1 MLLNVNWFGLNKMAK
16 FFVAVLLSLFIAF
29 APVQAQVVLSEI
41 MFDALG
47 SDSHDEF
54 VEIINLSESVS
65 IDLSGWQI
73 SDGEGTD
80 SIVEFNEG
88 TILQPGQF
96 SLILDPSYFD
106 NSDTYDDLIPAGCLV
121 LTIDNTTFGSRG
133 FSNSTA
139 ETVSLINSDGEI
151 VSQYT
156 YLLGN
161 AQGFSDEKIDLEGS
175 NSPDNWADTKSTF
188 GTPGAPN
195 SVSLLNFDLAV
206 LPDDI
211 NFSPEPPQAGQT
223 LIINSTVR
231 NVGKSPVDQFKLI
244 FFEDFNGD
252 SLAGSGEELPPVFE
266 FSSTLLPRDSTSFSL
281 QYSNAS
287 PGEHLIFAKIEFDS
301 DEDTTNNIAAKQF
314 FVGFPK
320 RTVVINE
327 IMYSPLSNQPEWVE
341 ILNLSSLPI
350 NLAKWSVSDSDIS
363 KRVNFGSH
371 SNLAPNG
378 FFVLAEDSSILDF
391 FNPPIGSISISKKLP
406 SFNNDFDS
414 VLLYDPSD
422 IIMDRVDYNKDWG
435 GDSGVSLEKINPAL
449 ASDDSTN
456 WSSSVTIS
464 GGTPG
469 EQNSIFTQTLPA
481 DADLSIAPNPF
492 SPDNDGNEDFA
503 IISYEVPI
511 ETALVNIKIYDLHGR
526 LVRFLAN
533 NQPSGSRNSIV
544 WDGHDDNGRLSR
556 IGIYV
561 VFLQALNAEAG
572 LLRAQKKTVVLAA
585 NL

>member
-1 MLLNVNWFGLNKMAK
+1 MAK
-16 FFVAVLLSLFIAF
+16 FFVAVLLSLFTAF
-29 APVQAQVVLSEI
+29 VPLQAQVVLSEI

-47 SDSHDEF
+47 SDTHDEF

-88 TILQPGQF
+88 VIIQPGQF
-96 SLILDPSYFD
+96 GLILDLSYFD
-106 NSDTYDDLIPAGCLV
+106 NSDTYDDLIPEESLV
-121 LTIDNTTFGSRG
+121 LTIDNTTFGNRG

-156 YLLGN
+156 YVLGN
-161 AQGFSDEKIDLEGS
+161 DQGFSDEKIDLEGL
-175 NSPDNWADTKSTF
+175 NSPDNWADTKSSF

-211 NFSPEPPQAGQT
+211 NFFPEPVQAGQT
-223 LIINSTVR
+223 LIITSTVR
-231 NVGKSPVDQFKLI
+231 NVGKNSVDQFKLI
-244 FFEDFNGD
+244 FFEDFNGNL
-252 SLAGSGEELPPVFE
+252 LADSGEELAPAFE
-266 FSSTLLPRDSTSFSL
+266 FSATLLPMDSTSFSL
-281 QYSNAS
+281 QSSNVS
-287 PGEHLIFAKIEFDS
+287 PGEHLIFAKIKFES
-301 DEDTTNNIAAKQF
+301 DEDTTNNIASEQF
-314 FVGFPK
+314 FVGFPA
-320 RTVVINE
+320 RTAVINE
-327 IMYSPLSNQPEWVE
+327 IMYSPLSNQPEWIE
-341 ILNLSSLPI
+341 ILNLSFWPI
-350 NLAKWSVSDSDIS
+350 NLSKWSVSDSDTG
-363 KRVNFGSH
+363 KRVKFGSH

-391 FNPPIGSISISKKLP
+391 FNPPFGSVSVSRKLP

-414 VLLYDPSD
+414 VVLYDPSD
-422 IIMDRVDYNKDWG
+422 VIMDRVDYNKDWG
-435 GDSGVSLEKINPAL
+435 GDSGISLEKINPVL
-449 ASDDSTN
+449 ASNDSTN
-456 WSSSVTIS
+456 WSSSVSIP

-469 EQNSIFTQTLPA
+469 ERNSIFTQTLPA
-481 DADLSIAPNPF
+481 EAGLSIAPNPF
-492 SPDNDGNEDFA
+492 SPDNDGEKDFT

-511 ETALVNIKIYDLHGR
+511 TTASVNIKIYDLRGR

-533 NQPSGSRNSIV
+533 NQASGSTNSIV
-544 WDGHDDNGRLSR
+544 WDGHDDTGRLSR

-572 LLRAQKKTVVLAA
+572 LLSIQKKTVVLAA

>member
-1 MLLNVNWFGLNKMAK
+1 MAN
-16 FFVAVLLSLFIAF
+16 FFVAVLLSLFTAF
-29 APVQAQVVLSEI
+29 VPLQAQVVLSEI

-47 SDSHDEF
+47 SDTHDEF

-88 TILQPGQF
+88 VIIQPGQF
-96 SLILDPSYFD
+96 GLILDLSYFD
-106 NSDTYDDLIPAGCLV
+106 NSDTYDALIPEESLV
-121 LTIDNTTFGSRG
+121 MTIDNTTFGNRG

-156 YLLGN
+156 YVLGN
-161 AQGFSDEKIDLEGS
+161 DQGFSDEKIDLEGL
-175 NSPDNWADTKSTF
+175 NSPDNWADTKSSF

-211 NFSPEPPQAGQT
+211 NFFPEPVQAGQT
-223 LIINSTVR
+223 LIITSTVR
-231 NVGKSPVDQFKLI
+231 NVGKNSVDQFKLI
-244 FFEDFNGD
+244 FFEDFNGNL
-252 SLAGSGEELPPVFE
+252 LADSGEELAPAFE
-266 FSSTLLPRDSTSFSL
+266 FSATLLPMDSTSFSL
-281 QYSNAS
+281 QTSNVS
-287 PGEHLIFAKIEFDS
+287 PGEHLIFAKIKFES
-301 DEDTTNNIAAKQF
+301 DQDTTNNIASEQF
-314 FVGFPK
+314 FVGFPA
-320 RTVVINE
+320 RTAVINE
-327 IMYSPLSNQPEWVE
+327 IMYSPLSNQPEWIE
-341 ILNLSSLPI
+341 ILNLSFWPI
-350 NLAKWSVSDSDIS
+350 NLSKWSVSDSDTG
-363 KRVNFGSH
+363 KRVKFGSH

-391 FNPPIGSISISKKLP
+391 FNPPFGSVSVSRKLP

-414 VLLYDPSD
+414 VVLYDPSD
-422 IIMDRVDYNKDWG
+422 VIMDRVDYNKDWG
-435 GDSGVSLEKINPAL
+435 GDSGISLEKINPVL
-449 ASDDSTN
+449 ASNDSTN
-456 WSSSVTIS
+456 WSSSVSIP

-469 EQNSIFTQTLPA
+469 ERNSIFTQTLPA
-481 DADLSIAPNPF
+481 EAGLSIAPNPF
-492 SPDNDGNEDFA
+492 SPDNDGEKDFT

-511 ETALVNIKIYDLHGR
+511 TTASVNIKIYDLRGR

-533 NQPSGSRNSIV
+533 NQASGSTNSIV
-544 WDGHDDNGRLSR
+544 WDGHDDTGRLSR

-572 LLRAQKKTVVLAA
+572 LLSTQKKTVVLAA

>member
-1 MLLNVNWFGLNKMAK
+1 MAK
-16 FFVAVLLSLFIAF
+16 FFVGVLLSLFTAF
-29 APVQAQVVLSEI
+29 APLQAQVVLSEI

-47 SDSHDEF
+47 SDTHDEF

-88 TILQPGQF
+88 VIIQPGQF
-96 SLILDPSYFD
+96 GLILDLSYFD
-106 NSDTYDDLIPAGCLV
+106 NSDTYDALIPEESLV
-121 LTIDNTTFGSRG
+121 MTIDNTTFGNRG

-156 YLLGN
+156 YVLGN
-161 AQGFSDEKIDLEGS
+161 DQGFSDEKIDLEGL
-175 NSPDNWADTKSTF
+175 NSPDNWADTKSSF

-211 NFSPEPPQAGQT
+211 NFFPEPVQAGQT
-223 LIINSTVR
+223 LIITSTVR
-231 NVGKSPVDQFKLI
+231 NVGKNSVDQFKLI
-244 FFEDFNGD
+244 FFEDFNGNL
-252 SLAGSGEELPPVFE
+252 LADSGEELAPAFE
-266 FSSTLLPRDSTSFSL
+266 FSATLLPMDSTSFSL
-281 QYSNAS
+281 QSSNVS
-287 PGEHLIFAKIEFDS
+287 PGEHLIFAKIKFES
-301 DEDTTNNIAAKQF
+301 DQDTTNNIASEQF
-314 FVGFPK
+314 FVGFPA
-320 RTVVINE
+320 RTAVINE
-327 IMYSPLSNQPEWVE
+327 IMYSPLSNQPEWIE
-341 ILNLSSLPI
+341 ILNLSFWPI
-350 NLAKWSVSDSDIS
+350 NLSKWSVSDSDTG
-363 KRVNFGSH
+363 KRVKFGSH

-391 FNPPIGSISISKKLP
+391 FNPPFGSVSVSRKLP

-414 VLLYDPSD
+414 VVLYDPSD
-422 IIMDRVDYNKDWG
+422 VIMDRVDYNKDWG
-435 GDSGVSLEKINPAL
+435 GDSGISLEKINPVL
-449 ASDDSTN
+449 ASNDSTN
-456 WSSSVTIS
+456 WSSSVSIP

-469 EQNSIFTQTLPA
+469 ERNSIFTQTLPA
-481 DADLSIAPNPF
+481 EAGLSIAPNPF
-492 SPDNDGNEDFA
+492 SPDNDGEKDFT

-511 ETALVNIKIYDLHGR
+511 TTASVNIKIYDLRGR

-533 NQPSGSRNSIV
+533 NQASGSTNSIV
-544 WDGHDDNGRLSR
+544 WDGHDDTGRLSR

-572 LLRAQKKTVVLAA
+572 LLSTQKKTVVLAA

>member
-1 MLLNVNWFGLNKMAK
+1 MAK
-16 FFVAVLLSLFIAF
+16 FFVVVLLSLFTAF
-29 APVQAQVVLSEI
+29 VPLQAQVVLSEI

-47 SDSHDEF
+47 SDTHDEF

-88 TILQPGQF
+88 VIIQPGQF
-96 SLILDPSYFD
+96 GLILDLSYFD
-106 NSDTYDDLIPAGCLV
+106 NSDTYDDLIPEESLV
-121 LTIDNTTFGSRG
+121 LTIDNTTFGNRG

-156 YLLGN
+156 YVLGN
-161 AQGFSDEKIDLEGS
+161 DQGFSDEKIDLEGL
-175 NSPDNWADTKSTF
+175 NSPDNWADTKSSF

-211 NFSPEPPQAGQT
+211 NFFPEPVQAGQT
-223 LIINSTVR
+223 LIITSTVR
-231 NVGKSPVDQFKLI
+231 NVGKNSVDQFKLI
-244 FFEDFNGD
+244 FFEDFNGNL
-252 SLAGSGEELPPVFE
+252 LADSGEELAPAFE
-266 FSSTLLPRDSTSFSL
+266 FSATLLPMDSTSFSL
-281 QYSNAS
+281 QSSNVS
-287 PGEHLIFAKIEFDS
+287 PGEHLIFAKIKFES
-301 DEDTTNNIAAKQF
+301 DEDTTNNIASEQF
-314 FVGFPK
+314 FVGFPA
-320 RTVVINE
+320 RTAVINE
-327 IMYSPLSNQPEWVE
+327 IMYSPLSNQPEWIE
-341 ILNLSSLPI
+341 ILNLSFWPI
-350 NLAKWSVSDSDIS
+350 NLSKWSVSDSDTG
-363 KRVNFGSH
+363 KRVKFGSH

-391 FNPPIGSISISKKLP
+391 FNPPFGSVSVSRKLP

-414 VLLYDPSD
+414 VVLYDPSD
-422 IIMDRVDYNKDWG
+422 VIMDRVDYNKDWG
-435 GDSGVSLEKINPAL
+435 GDSGISLEKINPVL
-449 ASDDSTN
+449 ASNDSTN
-456 WSSSVTIS
+456 WSSSVSIP

-469 EQNSIFTQTLPA
+469 ERNSIFTQTLPA
-481 DADLSIAPNPF
+481 EAGLSIAPNPF
-492 SPDNDGNEDFA
+492 SPDNDGEKDFT

-511 ETALVNIKIYDLHGR
+511 TTASVNIKIYDLRGR

-533 NQPSGSRNSIV
+533 NQASGSTNSIV
-544 WDGHDDNGRLSR
+544 WDGHDDTGRLSR

-572 LLRAQKKTVVLAA
+572 LLSTQKKTVVLAA

>member
-1 MLLNVNWFGLNKMAK
+1 MAN
-16 FFVAVLLSLFIAF
+16 FFVAVLLSLFTAF
-29 APVQAQVVLSEI
+29 VPLQAQVVLSEI

-47 SDSHDEF
+47 SDTHDEF

-88 TILQPGQF
+88 VIIQPGQF
-96 SLILDPSYFD
+96 GLILDLSYFD
-106 NSDTYDDLIPAGCLV
+106 NSDTYDDLIPEESLV
-121 LTIDNTTFGSRG
+121 LTIDNTTFGNRG

-156 YLLGN
+156 YVLGN
-161 AQGFSDEKIDLEGS
+161 DQGFSDEKIDLEGL
-175 NSPDNWADTKSTF
+175 NSPDNWADTKSSF

-211 NFSPEPPQAGQT
+211 NFFPEPVQAGQT
-223 LIINSTVR
+223 LIITSTVR
-231 NVGKSPVDQFKLI
+231 NVGKNSVDQFKLI
-244 FFEDFNGD
+244 FFEDFNGNL
-252 SLAGSGEELPPVFE
+252 LADSGEELAPAFE
-266 FSSTLLPRDSTSFSL
+266 FSATLLPMDSTSFSL
-281 QYSNAS
+281 QSSNVS
-287 PGEHLIFAKIEFDS
+287 PGEHLIFAKIKFES
-301 DEDTTNNIAAKQF
+301 DEDTTNNIASEQF
-314 FVGFPK
+314 FVGFPA
-320 RTVVINE
+320 RTAVINE
-327 IMYSPLSNQPEWVE
+327 IMYSPLSNQPEWIE
-341 ILNLSSLPI
+341 ILNLSFWPI
-350 NLAKWSVSDSDIS
+350 NLSKWSVSDSDTG
-363 KRVNFGSH
+363 KRVKFGSH

-391 FNPPIGSISISKKLP
+391 FNPPFGSVSVSRKLP

-414 VLLYDPSD
+414 VVLYDPSD
-422 IIMDRVDYNKDWG
+422 VIMDRVDYNKDWG
-435 GDSGVSLEKINPAL
+435 GDSGISLEKINPVL
-449 ASDDSTN
+449 ASNDSTN
-456 WSSSVTIS
+456 WSSSVSIP

-469 EQNSIFTQTLPA
+469 ERNSIFTQTLPA
-481 DADLSIAPNPF
+481 EAGLSIAPNPF
-492 SPDNDGNEDFA
+492 SPDNDGEKDFT

-511 ETALVNIKIYDLHGR
+511 TTASVNIKIYDLRGR

-533 NQPSGSRNSIV
+533 NQASGSTNSIV
-544 WDGHDDNGRLSR
+544 WDGHDDTGRLSR

-572 LLRAQKKTVVLAA
+572 LLSTQKKTVVLAA

>member
-1 MLLNVNWFGLNKMAK
+1 MAK
-16 FFVAVLLSLFIAF
+16 FFVAVLLSLFTAF
-29 APVQAQVVLSEI
+29 APLQAQVVLSEI

-47 SDSHDEF
+47 SDTHDEF

-88 TILQPGQF
+88 VIIQPGQF
-96 SLILDPSYFD
+96 GLILDLSYFD
-106 NSDTYDDLIPAGCLV
+106 NSDTYDALIPEESLV
-121 LTIDNTTFGSRG
+121 MTIDNTTFGNRG

-156 YLLGN
+156 YVLGN
-161 AQGFSDEKIDLEGS
+161 DQGFSDEKIDLEGL
-175 NSPDNWADTKSTF
+175 NSPDNWADTKSSF

-211 NFSPEPPQAGQT
+211 NFFPEPVQAGQT
-223 LIINSTVR
+223 LIITSTVR
-231 NVGKSPVDQFKLI
+231 NVGKNSVDQFKLI
-244 FFEDFNGD
+244 FFEDFNGNL
-252 SLAGSGEELPPVFE
+252 LADSGEELAPAFE
-266 FSSTLLPRDSTSFSL
+266 FSATLLPMDSTSFSL
-281 QYSNAS
+281 QSSNVS
-287 PGEHLIFAKIEFDS
+287 PGEHLIFAKIKFES
-301 DEDTTNNIAAKQF
+301 DQDTTNNIASEQF
-314 FVGFPK
+314 FVGFPA
-320 RTVVINE
+320 RTAVINE
-327 IMYSPLSNQPEWVE
+327 IMYSPLSNQPEWIE
-341 ILNLSSLPI
+341 ILNLSFWPI
-350 NLAKWSVSDSDIS
+350 NLSKWSVSDSDTG
-363 KRVNFGSH
+363 KRVKFGSH

-391 FNPPIGSISISKKLP
+391 FNPPFGSVSVSRKLP

-414 VLLYDPSD
+414 VVLYDPSD
-422 IIMDRVDYNKDWG
+422 VIMDRVDYNKDWG
-435 GDSGVSLEKINPAL
+435 GDSGISLEKINPVL
-449 ASDDSTN
+449 ASNDSTN
-456 WSSSVTIS
+456 WSSSVSIP

-469 EQNSIFTQTLPA
+469 ERNSIFTQTLPA
-481 DADLSIAPNPF
+481 EAGLSIAPNPF
-492 SPDNDGNEDFA
+492 SPDNDGEKDFT

-511 ETALVNIKIYDLHGR
+511 TTASVNIKIYDLRGR

-533 NQPSGSRNSIV
+533 NQASGSTNSIV
-544 WDGHDDNGRLSR
+544 WDGHDDTGRLSR

-572 LLRAQKKTVVLAA
+572 LLSTQKKTVVLAA

>member
-1 MLLNVNWFGLNKMAK
+1 MAK
-16 FFVAVLLSLFIAF
+16 FFVAVLLSLFTAF
-29 APVQAQVVLSEI
+29 VPLQAQVVLSEI

-47 SDSHDEF
+47 SDTHDEF

-88 TILQPGQF
+88 VIIQPGQF
-96 SLILDPSYFD
+96 GLILDLSYFD
-106 NSDTYDDLIPAGCLV
+106 NSDTYDDLIPEESLV
-121 LTIDNTTFGSRG
+121 LTIDNTTFGNRG

-156 YLLGN
+156 YVLGN
-161 AQGFSDEKIDLEGS
+161 DQGFSDEKIDLEGL
-175 NSPDNWADTKSTF
+175 NSPDNWADTKSSF

-211 NFSPEPPQAGQT
+211 NFFPEPVQAGQT
-223 LIINSTVR
+223 LIITSTVR
-231 NVGKSPVDQFKLI
+231 NVGKNSVDQFKLI
-244 FFEDFNGD
+244 FFEDFNGNL
-252 SLAGSGEELPPVFE
+252 LADSGEELAPAFE
-266 FSSTLLPRDSTSFSL
+266 FSATLLPMDSTSFSL
-281 QYSNAS
+281 QSSNVS
-287 PGEHLIFAKIEFDS
+287 PGEHLIFAKIKFES
-301 DEDTTNNIAAKQF
+301 DEDTTNNIASEQF
-314 FVGFPK
+314 FVGFPA
-320 RTVVINE
+320 RTAVINE
-327 IMYSPLSNQPEWVE
+327 IMYSPLSNQPEWIE
-341 ILNLSSLPI
+341 ILNLSFWPI
-350 NLAKWSVSDSDIS
+350 NLSKWSVSDSDTG
-363 KRVNFGSH
+363 KRVKFGSH

-391 FNPPIGSISISKKLP
+391 FNPPFGSVSVSRKLP

-414 VLLYDPSD
+414 VVLYDPSD
-422 IIMDRVDYNKDWG
+422 VIMDRVDYNKDWG
-435 GDSGVSLEKINPAL
+435 GDSGISLEKINPVL
-449 ASDDSTN
+449 ASNDSTN
-456 WSSSVTIS
+456 WSSSVSIP

-469 EQNSIFTQTLPA
+469 ERNSIFTQTLPA
-481 DADLSIAPNPF
+481 EAGLSIAPNPF
-492 SPDNDGNEDFA
+492 SPDNDGEKDFT

-511 ETALVNIKIYDLHGR
+511 TTASVNIKIYDLRGR

-533 NQPSGSRNSIV
+533 NQASGSTNSIV
-544 WDGHDDNGRLSR
+544 WDGHDDTGRLSR

-572 LLRAQKKTVVLAA
+572 LLSTQKKTVVLAA

>member
-1 MLLNVNWFGLNKMAK
+1 MAK
-16 FFVAVLLSLFIAF
+16 FFVGVLLSLFTAF
-29 APVQAQVVLSEI
+29 APLQAQVVLSEI

-47 SDSHDEF
+47 SDTHDEF

-88 TILQPGQF
+88 VIIQPGQF
-96 SLILDPSYFD
+96 GLILDLSYFD
-106 NSDTYDDLIPAGCLV
+106 NSDTYDALIPEESLV
-121 LTIDNTTFGSRG
+121 MTIDNTTFGNRG

-156 YLLGN
+156 YVLGN
-161 AQGFSDEKIDLEGS
+161 DQGFSDEKIDLEGL
-175 NSPDNWADTKSTF
+175 NSPDNWADTKSSF

-211 NFSPEPPQAGQT
+211 NFFPEPVQAGQT
-223 LIINSTVR
+223 LIITSTVR
-231 NVGKSPVDQFKLI
+231 NVGKNSVDQFKLI
-244 FFEDFNGD
+244 FFEDFNGNL
-252 SLAGSGEELPPVFE
+252 LADSGEELAPAFE
-266 FSSTLLPRDSTSFSL
+266 FSATLLPMDSTSFSL
-281 QYSNAS
+281 QSSNVS
-287 PGEHLIFAKIEFDS
+287 PGEHLIFAKIKFES
-301 DEDTTNNIAAKQF
+301 DEDTTNNIASEQF
-314 FVGFPK
+314 FVGFPA
-320 RTVVINE
+320 RTAVINE
-327 IMYSPLSNQPEWVE
+327 IMYSPLSNQPEWIE
-341 ILNLSSLPI
+341 ILNLSFWPI
-350 NLAKWSVSDSDIS
+350 NLSKWSVSDSDTG
-363 KRVNFGSH
+363 KRVKFGSH

-391 FNPPIGSISISKKLP
+391 FNPPFGSVSVSRKLP

-414 VLLYDPSD
+414 VVLYDPSD
-422 IIMDRVDYNKDWG
+422 VIMDRVDYNKDWG
-435 GDSGVSLEKINPAL
+435 GDSGISLEKINPVL
-449 ASDDSTN
+449 ASNDSTN
-456 WSSSVTIS
+456 WSSSVSIP

-469 EQNSIFTQTLPA
+469 ERNSIFTQTLPA
-481 DADLSIAPNPF
+481 EAGLSIAPNPF
-492 SPDNDGNEDFA
+492 SPDNDGEKDFT

-511 ETALVNIKIYDLHGR
+511 TTASVNIKIYDLRGR

-533 NQPSGSRNSIV
+533 NQASGSTNSIV
-544 WDGHDDNGRLSR
+544 WDGHDDTGRLSR

-572 LLRAQKKTVVLAA
+572 LLSIQKKTVVLAA

>member
-1 MLLNVNWFGLNKMAK
+1 MAN
-16 FFVAVLLSLFIAF
+16 FFVAVLLSLFTAF
-29 APVQAQVVLSEI
+29 VPLQAQVVLSEI

-47 SDSHDEF
+47 SDTHDEF

-88 TILQPGQF
+88 VIIQPGQF
-96 SLILDPSYFD
+96 GLILDLSYFD
-106 NSDTYDDLIPAGCLV
+106 NSDTYDALIPEESLV
-121 LTIDNTTFGSRG
+121 MTIDNTTFGNRG

-156 YLLGN
+156 YVLGN
-161 AQGFSDEKIDLEGS
+161 DQGFSDEKIDLEGL
-175 NSPDNWADTKSTF
+175 NSPDNWADTKSSF

-211 NFSPEPPQAGQT
+211 NFFPEPVQAGQT
-223 LIINSTVR
+223 LIITSTVR
-231 NVGKSPVDQFKLI
+231 NVGKNSVDQFKLI
-244 FFEDFNGD
+244 FFEDFNGNL
-252 SLAGSGEELPPVFE
+252 LADSGEELAPAFE
-266 FSSTLLPRDSTSFSL
+266 FSATLLPMDSTSFSL
-281 QYSNAS
+281 QTSNVS
-287 PGEHLIFAKIEFDS
+287 PGEHLIFAKIKFES
-301 DEDTTNNIAAKQF
+301 DQDTTNNIASEQF
-314 FVGFPK
+314 FVGFPA

-327 IMYSPLSNQPEWVE
+327 IMYSPLSNQPEWIE
-341 ILNLSSLPI
+341 ILNLSFWPI
-350 NLAKWSVSDSDIS
+350 NLSKWSVSDSDTG
-363 KRVNFGSH
+363 KRVKFGSH

-391 FNPPIGSISISKKLP
+391 FNPPFGSVSVSRKLP

-414 VLLYDPSD
+414 VVLYDPSD
-422 IIMDRVDYNKDWG
+422 VIMDRVDYNKDWG
-435 GDSGVSLEKINPAL
+435 GDSGISLEKINPVL
-449 ASDDSTN
+449 ASNDSTN
-456 WSSSVTIS
+456 WSSSVSIP

-469 EQNSIFTQTLPA
+469 ERNSIFTQTLPA
-481 DADLSIAPNPF
+481 EAGLSIAPNPF
-492 SPDNDGNEDFA
+492 SPDNDGEKDFT

-511 ETALVNIKIYDLHGR
+511 TTASVNIKIYDLRGR

-533 NQPSGSRNSIV
+533 NQASGSTNSIV
-544 WDGHDDNGRLSR
+544 WDGHDDTGRLSR

-572 LLRAQKKTVVLAA
+572 LLSTQKKTVVLAA

>member
-1 MLLNVNWFGLNKMAK
+1 MSRI
-16 FFVAVLLSLFIAF
+16 FVAVLLSLSIAF

-80 SIVEFNEG
+80 TIVEFNEG

-96 SLILDPSYFD
+96 AIILDPSYFD
-106 NSDTYDDLIPAGCLV
+106 NSDAYEDLIPGGSLV
-121 LTIDNTTFGSRG
+121 LTLDNITFGSRG
-133 FSNSTA
+133 LSNSKA
-139 ETVSLINSDGEI
+139 ETVFLINSGGGI
-151 VSQYT
+151 ISQYT
-156 YLLGN
+156 YSLGN
-161 AQGFSDEKIDLEGS
+161 EQGFSDEKIDLEGS
-175 NSPDNWADTKSTF
+175 NSPDNWADSKSSF

-211 NFSPEPPQAGQT
+211 NFSPEPVQAGQT
-223 LIINSTVR
+223 LTITSTVR
-231 NVGKSPVDQFKLI
+231 NVGKTPVGQFKLI
-244 FFEDFNGD
+244 FLEDFNGNLVAD
-252 SLAGSGEELPPVFE
+252 SGEELPPAFE
-266 FSSTLLPRDSTSFSL
+266 FSGTFLPRDSTSFSL
-281 QYSNAS
+281 QSSNVL
-287 PGEHLIFAKIEFDS
+287 PGEHLIFAKIKFES
-301 DEDTTNNIAAKQF
+301 DEDTTNNSASKQF
-314 FVGFPK
+314 FVGFPE
-320 RTVVINE
+320 RTAVINE
-327 IMYSPLSNQPEWVE
+327 IMYSPLSHQPEWIE
-341 ILNLSSLPI
+341 ILNLSTLPI
-350 NLAKWSVSDSDIS
+350 NLAKWSVSDSDFS
-363 KRVNFGSH
+363 KRVNFGSN

-378 FFVLAEDSSILDF
+378 FFVLAEDSSIFDF
-391 FNPPIGSISISKKLP
+391 FNPLIGSVSVSKKLP

-422 IIMDRVDYNKDWG
+422 IILDRVDYNKDWG
-435 GDSGVSLEKINPAL
+435 GDSGISLEKINPAL
-449 ASDDSTN
+449 ASNDNTN
-456 WSSSVTIS
+456 WSSSVTIL

-492 SPDNDGNEDFA
+492 SPDNDGYEDFA

-511 ETALVNIKIYDLHGR
+511 TTASVNIKIYDLRGR

-561 VFLQALNAEAG
+561 VFLRALNAEAG
-572 LLRAQKKTVVLAA
+572 LLRTQKKTVVLAA

>member
-1 MLLNVNWFGLNKMAK
+1 MAK
-16 FFVAVLLSLFIAF
+16 FFVAVLLSLFTAF
-29 APVQAQVVLSEI
+29 VPLQAQVVLSEI

-47 SDSHDEF
+47 SDTHDEF

-88 TILQPGQF
+88 VIIQPGQF
-96 SLILDPSYFD
+96 GLILDLSYFD
-106 NSDTYDDLIPAGCLV
+106 NSDTYDDLIPEESLV
-121 LTIDNTTFGSRG
+121 LTIDNTTFGNRG

-156 YLLGN
+156 YVLGN
-161 AQGFSDEKIDLEGS
+161 DQGFSDEKIDLEGL
-175 NSPDNWADTKSTF
+175 NSPDNWADTKSSF

-211 NFSPEPPQAGQT
+211 NFFPEPVQAGQT
-223 LIINSTVR
+223 LIITSTVR
-231 NVGKSPVDQFKLI
+231 NVGKNSVDQFKLI
-244 FFEDFNGD
+244 FFEDFNGNL
-252 SLAGSGEELPPVFE
+252 LADSGEELAPAFE
-266 FSSTLLPRDSTSFSL
+266 FSATLLPMDSTSFSL
-281 QYSNAS
+281 QSSNVS
-287 PGEHLIFAKIEFDS
+287 PGEHLIFAKIKFES
-301 DEDTTNNIAAKQF
+301 DEDTTNNIASEQF
-314 FVGFPK
+314 FVGFPA
-320 RTVVINE
+320 RTAVINE
-327 IMYSPLSNQPEWVE
+327 IMYSPLSNQPEWIE
-341 ILNLSSLPI
+341 ILNLSFWPI
-350 NLAKWSVSDSDIS
+350 NLSKWSVSDSDTG
-363 KRVNFGSH
+363 KRVKFGSH

-391 FNPPIGSISISKKLP
+391 FNPPFGSVSVSRKLP

-414 VLLYDPSD
+414 VVLYDPSD
-422 IIMDRVDYNKDWG
+422 VIMDRVDYNKDWG
-435 GDSGVSLEKINPAL
+435 GDSGISLEKINPVL
-449 ASDDSTN
+449 ASNDSTN
-456 WSSSVTIS
+456 WSSSVSIP

-469 EQNSIFTQTLPA
+469 EKNSIFTQTLPA
-481 DADLSIAPNPF
+481 EAGLSIAPNPF
-492 SPDNDGNEDFA
+492 SPDNDGEKDFT

-511 ETALVNIKIYDLHGR
+511 TTASVNIKIYDLRGR

-533 NQPSGSRNSIV
+533 NQASGSTNSIV
-544 WDGHDDNGRLSR
+544 WDGHDDTGRLSR

-572 LLRAQKKTVVLAA
+572 LLSIQKKTVVLAA

>member
-1 MLLNVNWFGLNKMAK
+1 MAK
-16 FFVAVLLSLFIAF
+16 FFVAVLLSLFTAF
-29 APVQAQVVLSEI
+29 VPLQAQVVLSEI

-47 SDSHDEF
+47 SDTHDEF

-88 TILQPGQF
+88 VIIQPGQF
-96 SLILDPSYFD
+96 GLILDLSYFD
-106 NSDTYDDLIPAGCLV
+106 NSDTYDALIPEESLV
-121 LTIDNTTFGSRG
+121 MTIDNTTFGNRG

-156 YLLGN
+156 YVLGN
-161 AQGFSDEKIDLEGS
+161 DQGFSDEKIDLEGL
-175 NSPDNWADTKSTF
+175 NSPDNWADTKSSF

-211 NFSPEPPQAGQT
+211 NFFPEPVQAGQT
-223 LIINSTVR
+223 LIITSTVR
-231 NVGKSPVDQFKLI
+231 NVGKNSVDQFKLI
-244 FFEDFNGD
+244 FFEDFNGNL
-252 SLAGSGEELPPVFE
+252 LADSGEELAPAFE
-266 FSSTLLPRDSTSFSL
+266 FSATLLPMDSTSFSL
-281 QYSNAS
+281 QTSNVS
-287 PGEHLIFAKIEFDS
+287 PGEHLIFAKIKFES
-301 DEDTTNNIAAKQF
+301 DQDTTNNIASEQF
-314 FVGFPK
+314 FVGFPA
-320 RTVVINE
+320 RTAVINE
-327 IMYSPLSNQPEWVE
+327 IMYSPLSNQPEWIE
-341 ILNLSSLPI
+341 ILNLSFWPI
-350 NLAKWSVSDSDIS
+350 NLSKWSVSDSDTG
-363 KRVNFGSH
+363 KRVKFGSH

-391 FNPPIGSISISKKLP
+391 FNPPFGSVSVSRKLP

-414 VLLYDPSD
+414 VVLYDPSD
-422 IIMDRVDYNKDWG
+422 VIMDRVDYNKDWG
-435 GDSGVSLEKINPAL
+435 GDSGISLEKINPVL
-449 ASDDSTN
+449 ASNDSTN
-456 WSSSVTIS
+456 WSSSVSIP

-469 EQNSIFTQTLPA
+469 ERNSIFTQTLPA
-481 DADLSIAPNPF
+481 EAGLSIAPNPF
-492 SPDNDGNEDFA
+492 SPDNDGEKDFT

-511 ETALVNIKIYDLHGR
+511 TTASVNIKIYDLRGR

-533 NQPSGSRNSIV
+533 NQASGSTNSIV
-544 WDGHDDNGRLSR
+544 WDGHDDTGRLSR

-572 LLRAQKKTVVLAA
+572 LLSTQKKTVVLAA

>member
-1 MLLNVNWFGLNKMAK
+1 MAK
-16 FFVAVLLSLFIAF
+16 FFVAVLLSLFTALV
-29 APVQAQVVLSEI
+29 PLQAQVVLSEI

-47 SDSHDEF
+47 SDTHDEF

-88 TILQPGQF
+88 VIIQPGQF
-96 SLILDPSYFD
+96 GLILDLSYFD
-106 NSDTYDDLIPAGCLV
+106 NSDTYDALIPEESLV
-121 LTIDNTTFGSRG
+121 MTIDNTTFGNRG

-156 YLLGN
+156 YVLGN
-161 AQGFSDEKIDLEGS
+161 DQGFSDEKIDLEGL
-175 NSPDNWADTKSTF
+175 NSPDNWADTKSSF

-211 NFSPEPPQAGQT
+211 NFFPEPVQAGQT
-223 LIINSTVR
+223 LIITSTVR
-231 NVGKSPVDQFKLI
+231 NVGKNSVDQFKLI
-244 FFEDFNGD
+244 FFEDFNGNL
-252 SLAGSGEELPPVFE
+252 LADSGEELAPAFE
-266 FSSTLLPRDSTSFSL
+266 FSATLLPMDSTSFSL
-281 QYSNAS
+281 QSSNVS
-287 PGEHLIFAKIEFDS
+287 PGEHLIFAKIKFES
-301 DEDTTNNIAAKQF
+301 DQDTTNNIASEQF
-314 FVGFPK
+314 FVGFPA
-320 RTVVINE
+320 RTAVINE
-327 IMYSPLSNQPEWVE
+327 IMYSPLSNQPEWIE
-341 ILNLSSLPI
+341 ILNLSFWPI
-350 NLAKWSVSDSDIS
+350 NLSKWSVSDSDTG
-363 KRVNFGSH
+363 KRVKFGSH

-391 FNPPIGSISISKKLP
+391 FNPPFGSVSVSRKLP

-414 VLLYDPSD
+414 VVLYDPSD
-422 IIMDRVDYNKDWG
+422 VIMDRVDYNKDWG
-435 GDSGVSLEKINPAL
+435 GDSGISLEKINPVL
-449 ASDDSTN
+449 ASNDSTN
-456 WSSSVTIS
+456 WSSSVSIP

-469 EQNSIFTQTLPA
+469 ERNSIFTQTLPA
-481 DADLSIAPNPF
+481 EAGLSIAPNPF
-492 SPDNDGNEDFA
+492 SPDNDGEKDFT

-511 ETALVNIKIYDLHGR
+511 TTASVNIKIYDLRGR

-533 NQPSGSRNSIV
+533 NQASGSTNSIV
-544 WDGHDDNGRLSR
+544 WDGHDDTGRLSR

-572 LLRAQKKTVVLAA
+572 LLSTQKKTVVLAA

>member
-1 MLLNVNWFGLNKMAK
+1 MAK
-16 FFVAVLLSLFIAF
+16 FFVAVLLSLFTAF
-29 APVQAQVVLSEI
+29 VPLQAQVVLSEI

-47 SDSHDEF
+47 SDTHDEF

-88 TILQPGQF
+88 VIIQPGQF
-96 SLILDPSYFD
+96 GLILDLSYFD
-106 NSDTYDDLIPAGCLV
+106 NSDTYDDLIPEESLV
-121 LTIDNTTFGSRG
+121 MTIDNTTFGNRG

-156 YLLGN
+156 YVLGN
-161 AQGFSDEKIDLEGS
+161 DQGFSDEKIDLEGL
-175 NSPDNWADTKSTF
+175 NSPDNWADTKSSF

-211 NFSPEPPQAGQT
+211 NFFPEPVQAGQT
-223 LIINSTVR
+223 LIITSTVR
-231 NVGKSPVDQFKLI
+231 NVGKNSVDQFKLI
-244 FFEDFNGD
+244 FFEDFNGNL
-252 SLAGSGEELPPVFE
+252 LADSGEELAPAFE
-266 FSSTLLPRDSTSFSL
+266 FSATLLPMDSTSFSL
-281 QYSNAS
+281 QSSNVS
-287 PGEHLIFAKIEFDS
+287 PGEHLIFAKIKFES
-301 DEDTTNNIAAKQF
+301 DEDTTNNIASEQF
-314 FVGFPK
+314 FVGFPA
-320 RTVVINE
+320 RTAVINE
-327 IMYSPLSNQPEWVE
+327 IMYSPLSNQPEWIE
-341 ILNLSSLPI
+341 ILNLSFWPI
-350 NLAKWSVSDSDIS
+350 NLSKWSVSDSDTG
-363 KRVNFGSH
+363 KRVKFGSH

-391 FNPPIGSISISKKLP
+391 FNPPFGSVSVSRKLP

-414 VLLYDPSD
+414 VVLYDPSD
-422 IIMDRVDYNKDWG
+422 VIMDRVDYNKDWG
-435 GDSGVSLEKINPAL
+435 GDSGISLEKINPVL
-449 ASDDSTN
+449 ASNDSTN
-456 WSSSVTIS
+456 WSSSVSIP

-469 EQNSIFTQTLPA
+469 ERNSIFTQTLPA
-481 DADLSIAPNPF
+481 EAGLSIAPNPF
-492 SPDNDGNEDFA
+492 SPDNDGEKDFT

-511 ETALVNIKIYDLHGR
+511 TTASVNIKIYDLRGR

-533 NQPSGSRNSIV
+533 NQASGSTNSIV
-544 WDGHDDNGRLSR
+544 WDGHDDTGRLSR

-572 LLRAQKKTVVLAA
+572 LLSTQKKTVVLAA

>member
-1 MLLNVNWFGLNKMAK
+1 MAK
-16 FFVAVLLSLFIAF
+16 FFVGVLLSLFTAF
-29 APVQAQVVLSEI
+29 APLQAQVVLSEI

-47 SDSHDEF
+47 SDTHDEF

-88 TILQPGQF
+88 VIIQPGQF
-96 SLILDPSYFD
+96 GLILDLSYFD
-106 NSDTYDDLIPAGCLV
+106 NSDTYDALIPEESLV
-121 LTIDNTTFGSRG
+121 LTIDNTTFGNRG

-156 YLLGN
+156 YVLGN
-161 AQGFSDEKIDLEGS
+161 DQGFSDEKIDLEGL
-175 NSPDNWADTKSTF
+175 NSPDNWADTKSSF

-211 NFSPEPPQAGQT
+211 NFFPEPVQAGQT
-223 LIINSTVR
+223 LIITSTVR
-231 NVGKSPVDQFKLI
+231 NVGKNSVDQFKLI
-244 FFEDFNGD
+244 FFEDFNGNL
-252 SLAGSGEELPPVFE
+252 LADSGEELAPAFE
-266 FSSTLLPRDSTSFSL
+266 FSATLLPMDSTSFSL
-281 QYSNAS
+281 QSSNVS
-287 PGEHLIFAKIEFDS
+287 PGEHLIFAKIKFES
-301 DEDTTNNIAAKQF
+301 DQDTTNNIASEQF
-314 FVGFPK
+314 FVGFPA
-320 RTVVINE
+320 RTAVINE
-327 IMYSPLSNQPEWVE
+327 IMYSPLSNQPEWIE
-341 ILNLSSLPI
+341 ILNLSFWPI
-350 NLAKWSVSDSDIS
+350 NLSKWSVSDSDTG
-363 KRVNFGSH
+363 KRVKFGSH

-391 FNPPIGSISISKKLP
+391 FNPPFGSVSVSRKLP

-414 VLLYDPSD
+414 VVLYDPSD
-422 IIMDRVDYNKDWG
+422 VIMDRVDYNKDWG
-435 GDSGVSLEKINPAL
+435 GDSGISLEKINPVL
-449 ASDDSTN
+449 ASNDSTN
-456 WSSSVTIS
+456 WSSSVSIP

-469 EQNSIFTQTLPA
+469 ERNSIFTQTLPA
-481 DADLSIAPNPF
+481 EAGLSIAPNPF
-492 SPDNDGNEDFA
+492 SPDNDGEKDFT

-511 ETALVNIKIYDLHGR
+511 TTASVNIKIYDLRGR

-533 NQPSGSRNSIV
+533 NQASGSTNSIV
-544 WDGHDDNGRLSR
+544 WDGHDDTGRLSR

-572 LLRAQKKTVVLAA
+572 LLSTQKKTVVLAA

>member
-1 MLLNVNWFGLNKMAK
+1 MAN
-16 FFVAVLLSLFIAF
+16 FFVAVLLSLFTAF
-29 APVQAQVVLSEI
+29 VPLQAQVVLSEI

-47 SDSHDEF
+47 SDTHDEF

-88 TILQPGQF
+88 VIIQPGQF
-96 SLILDPSYFD
+96 GLILDLSYFD
-106 NSDTYDDLIPAGCLV
+106 NSDTYDALIPEESLV
-121 LTIDNTTFGSRG
+121 MTIDNTTFGNRG

-156 YLLGN
+156 YVLGN
-161 AQGFSDEKIDLEGS
+161 DQGFSDEKIDLEGL
-175 NSPDNWADTKSTF
+175 NSPDNWADTKSSF

-211 NFSPEPPQAGQT
+211 NFFPEPVQAGQT
-223 LIINSTVR
+223 LIITSTVR
-231 NVGKSPVDQFKLI
+231 NVGKNSVDQFKLI
-244 FFEDFNGD
+244 FFEDFNGNL
-252 SLAGSGEELPPVFE
+252 LADSGEELAPAFE
-266 FSSTLLPRDSTSFSL
+266 FSATLLPMDSTSFSL
-281 QYSNAS
+281 QSSNVS
-287 PGEHLIFAKIEFDS
+287 PGEHLIFAKIKFES
-301 DEDTTNNIAAKQF
+301 DQDTTNNIASEQF
-314 FVGFPK
+314 FVGFPA
-320 RTVVINE
+320 RTAVINE
-327 IMYSPLSNQPEWVE
+327 IMYSPLSNQPEWIE
-341 ILNLSSLPI
+341 ILNLSFWPI
-350 NLAKWSVSDSDIS
+350 NLSKWSVSDSDTG
-363 KRVNFGSH
+363 KRVKFGSH

-391 FNPPIGSISISKKLP
+391 FNPPFGSVSVSRKLP

-414 VLLYDPSD
+414 VVLYDPSD
-422 IIMDRVDYNKDWG
+422 VIMDRVDYNKDWG
-435 GDSGVSLEKINPAL
+435 GDSGISLEKINPVL
-449 ASDDSTN
+449 ASNDSTN
-456 WSSSVTIS
+456 WSSSVSIP

-469 EQNSIFTQTLPA
+469 ERNSIFTQTLPA
-481 DADLSIAPNPF
+481 EAGLSIAPNPF
-492 SPDNDGNEDFA
+492 SPDNDGEKDFT

-511 ETALVNIKIYDLHGR
+511 TTASVNIKIYDLRGR

-533 NQPSGSRNSIV
+533 NQASGSTNSIV
-544 WDGHDDNGRLSR
+544 WDGHDDTGRLSR

-572 LLRAQKKTVVLAA
+572 LLSTQKKTVVLAA

>member
-1 MLLNVNWFGLNKMAK
+1 MAK
-16 FFVAVLLSLFIAF
+16 FFVAVLLSLFTAF
-29 APVQAQVVLSEI
+29 VPLQAQVVLSEI

-47 SDSHDEF
+47 SDTHDEF

-88 TILQPGQF
+88 VIIQPGQF
-96 SLILDPSYFD
+96 GLILDLSYFD
-106 NSDTYDDLIPAGCLV
+106 NSDTYDALIPEESLV
-121 LTIDNTTFGSRG
+121 MTIDNTTFGNRG

-156 YLLGN
+156 YVLGN
-161 AQGFSDEKIDLEGS
+161 DQGFSDEKIDLEGL
-175 NSPDNWADTKSTF
+175 NSPDNWADTKSSF

-211 NFSPEPPQAGQT
+211 NFFPEPVQAGQT
-223 LIINSTVR
+223 LIITSTVR
-231 NVGKSPVDQFKLI
+231 NVGKNSVDQFKLI
-244 FFEDFNGD
+244 FFEDFNGNL
-252 SLAGSGEELPPVFE
+252 LADSGEELAPAFE
-266 FSSTLLPRDSTSFSL
+266 FSATLLPMDSTSFSL
-281 QYSNAS
+281 QSSNVS
-287 PGEHLIFAKIEFDS
+287 PGEHLIFAKIKFES
-301 DEDTTNNIAAKQF
+301 DQDTTNNIASEQF
-314 FVGFPK
+314 FVGFPA
-320 RTVVINE
+320 RTAVINE
-327 IMYSPLSNQPEWVE
+327 IMYSPLSNQPEWIE
-341 ILNLSSLPI
+341 ILNLSFWPI
-350 NLAKWSVSDSDIS
+350 NLSKWSVSDSDTG
-363 KRVNFGSH
+363 KRVKFGSH

-391 FNPPIGSISISKKLP
+391 FNPPFGSVSVSRKLP

-414 VLLYDPSD
+414 VVLYDPSD
-422 IIMDRVDYNKDWG
+422 VIMDRVDYNKDWG
-435 GDSGVSLEKINPAL
+435 GDSGISLEKINPVL
-449 ASDDSTN
+449 ASNDSTN
-456 WSSSVTIS
+456 WSSSVSIP

-469 EQNSIFTQTLPA
+469 ERNSIFTQTLPA
-481 DADLSIAPNPF
+481 EAGLSIAPNPF
-492 SPDNDGNEDFA
+492 SPDNDGEKDFT

-511 ETALVNIKIYDLHGR
+511 TTASVNIKIYDLRGR

-533 NQPSGSRNSIV
+533 NQASGSTNSIV
-544 WDGHDDNGRLSR
+544 WDGHDDTGRLSR

-572 LLRAQKKTVVLAA
+572 LLSTQKKTVVLAA